1 MCLYILVDKRNS
13 KTDMKVTVF
22 KRKGTMHTGVRPQ
35 SKVASDCTLAPDP
48 RPAGS
53 TLAPDPRPAGSTLA
67 PDPRPAD
74 STLAPDPRPADSTL
88 APDPGPAG
96 STLVSDSGAANS
108 NHVTGGAV
116 DIRCI
121 KH

>member
-1 MCLYILVDKRNS
+1 MCLYILLDKRNS

-22 KRKGTMHTGVRPQ
+22 KRKGSMDAGVRPQSKVFTGGRPQ

-48 RPAGS
+48 RPADS
-53 TLAPDPRPAGSTLA
+53 TLV

-74 STLAPDPRPADSTL
+74 STLVPDPRPADSTL
-88 APDPGPAG
+88 APDPGAAG
-96 STLVSDSGAANS
+96 STLAPAPGAANS

>member
-1 MCLYILVDKRNS
+1 
-13 KTDMKVTVF
+13 MKVTVL
-22 KRKGTMHTGVRPQ
+22 KRKGSMDAGVRRQSKVFTGVRPQ

-53 TLAPDPRPAGSTLA
+53 TF
-67 PDPRPAD
+67 
-74 STLAPDPRPADSTL
+74 
-88 APDPGPAG
+88 
-96 STLVSDSGAANS
+96 VSDLGTANS

>member
-1 MCLYILVDKRNS
+1 M
-13 KTDMKVTVF
+13 F
-22 KRKGTMHTGVRPQ
+22 TGVRPQ

-48 RPAGS
+48 GAAGS
-53 TLAPDPRPAGSTLA
+53 TLAPDPGTAS
-67 PDPRPAD
+67 
-74 STLAPDPRPADSTL
+74 
-88 APDPGPAG
+88 
-96 STLVSDSGAANS
+96 S

>member
-1 MCLYILVDKRNS
+1 
-13 KTDMKVTVF
+13 MKVTVF
-22 KRKGTMHTGVRPQ
+22 KLKGTMDARVRRQSKVFTGVRPQ

-53 TLAPDPRPAGSTLA
+53 TF
-67 PDPRPAD
+67 
-74 STLAPDPRPADSTL
+74 
-88 APDPGPAG
+88 
-96 STLVSDSGAANS
+96 VSDPGAANS
-108 NHVTGGAV
+108 KHVTGGAV

>member
-1 MCLYILVDKRNS
+1 
-13 KTDMKVTVF
+13 MKVTVF
-22 KRKGTMHTGVRPQ
+22 KRKGTMDAGFRRQSKVFTGVRPQ

-48 RPAGS
+48 RA
-53 TLAPDPRPAGSTLA
+53 
-67 PDPRPAD
+67 AD
-74 STLAPDPRPADSTL
+74 STLAPDL
-88 APDPGPAG
+88 
-96 STLVSDSGAANS
+96 GAANS

>member
-1 MCLYILVDKRNS
+1 
-13 KTDMKVTVF
+13 MKVTVF
-22 KRKGTMHTGVRPQ
+22 KRKGTMDAGVRPQSKVFTGVRPQ

-48 RPAGS
+48 GA
-53 TLAPDPRPAGSTLA
+53 
-67 PDPRPAD
+67 
-74 STLAPDPRPADSTL
+74 
-88 APDPGPAG
+88 AG
-96 STLVSDSGAANS
+96 STLVSDLGAANS

>member
-1 MCLYILVDKRNS
+1 
-13 KTDMKVTVF
+13 MKVTVF
-22 KRKGTMHTGVRPQ
+22 KRKGTMDAGFRRQSKVFTGVRPQ

-53 TLAPDPRPAGSTLA
+53 TLAPA
-67 PDPRPAD
+67 PG
-74 STLAPDPRPADSTL
+74 T
-88 APDPGPAG
+88 
-96 STLVSDSGAANS
+96 ANS

>member
-1 MCLYILVDKRNS
+1 
-13 KTDMKVTVF
+13 MKVTVF
-22 KRKGTMHTGVRPQ
+22 KRKGTMDAGVRPQSKVFTGVRPQ
-35 SKVASDCTLAPDP
+35 SKVANDC
-48 RPAGS
+48 
-53 TLAPDPRPAGSTLA
+53 TLA

-74 STLAPDPRPADSTL
+74 STLVSAP
-88 APDPGPAG
+88 
-96 STLVSDSGAANS
+96 GAANS

>member
-1 MCLYILVDKRNS
+1 MMNDILNPFVWKLMEILYLYILLDKRNS

-22 KRKGTMHTGVRPQ
+22 KRKGSMDAGVRRQSKVFTGVRPQ

-48 RPAGS
+48 GA
-53 TLAPDPRPAGSTLA
+53 
-67 PDPRPAD
+67 
-74 STLAPDPRPADSTL
+74 
-88 APDPGPAG
+88 AG
-96 STLVSDSGAANS
+96 STLVSDPGAANS

>member
-1 MCLYILVDKRNS
+1 
-13 KTDMKVTVF
+13 MKVTVF
-22 KRKGTMHTGVRPQ
+22 KRIGTMDAGVRRQSKVFTGVRPQ

-48 RPAGS
+48 GAVGS
-53 TLAPDPRPAGSTLA
+53 TLAPDPGTAS
-67 PDPRPAD
+67 
-74 STLAPDPRPADSTL
+74 
-88 APDPGPAG
+88 
-96 STLVSDSGAANS
+96 S